1 MSVRLWA
8 IQAEITGHRGQ
19 ISHVQRGYD
28 ARTTEGDAVNDETM
42 EKPAGDSDESEKRI
56 ELTPEQ
62 TEALRSSM
70 ASIQQSLNS
79 QFKLPAFTLPESA
92 FKNIIAISGIV
103 QAQRALV
110 ADAIKPMLDAQAA
123 WKKEISGSIASDVFK
138 TTVLAQSNLGRIAEQ
153 LTKNLDL
160 GGIADSL
167 TAVSR
172 ITSTFAEQQ
181 SALFKNLGP
190 AIAAM
195 RVSFYPPN
203 LRAIEGLK
211 FADVEVVVMVEGI
224 PLYGLP
230 RTATAV
236 ALIRAGGASERR
248 RILGGRW
255 RTISADCRT
264 VVLGCASGAVAP
276 YVPFAV
282 AALDALDAG
291 HTAAAQALAGSLVD
305 AIVTAYFG
313 KDRHRYTPDRN
324 GKRTKDAYD
333 EFNIRQFV
341 AFAPMWQAYQQFF
354 VANGD
359 KVPATFSRNA
369 TAHTVSP
376 RQFNRRNAVQGL
388 MLACSLLYRLD
399 EEAASLE
406 AEA

>member
-1 MSVRLWA
+1 M
-8 IQAEITGHRGQ
+8 
-19 ISHVQRGYD
+19 HVERVYD
-28 ARTTEGDAVNDETM
+28 ARTAEGDAVTDETV
-42 EKPAGDSDESEKRI
+42 EKPAGDSDEGEKRI

-70 ASIQQSLNS
+70 AGIQQSLGT
-79 QFKLPAFTLPESA
+79 QVKLPAFTLPESA
-92 FKNIIAISGIV
+92 FKNIIAISRV
-103 QAQRALV
+103 VEAQQALV
-110 ADAIKPMLDAQAA
+110 ADAIKPMLGVQAA
-123 WKKEISGSIASDVFK
+123 WKKQISGIIASDAFK
-138 TTVLAQSNLGRIAEQ
+138 NTVLAQSNLGRIAEQ

-160 GGIADSL
+160 GGIAESL
-167 TAVSR
+167 AAVSR

-195 RVSFYPPN
+195 RASFYPPN

-211 FADVEVVVMVEGI
+211 FAGVETVVMVEGI

-230 RTATAV
+230 RTATAD

-255 RTISADCRT
+255 ETISADCRT
-264 VVLGCASGAVAP
+264 VVLGCASEAVAP

-313 KDRHRYTPDRN
+313 KDRYKYTPDRN
-324 GKRTKDAYD
+324 GRRTKDAYD
-333 EFNIRQFV
+333 EFSIRQFV

-354 VANGD
+354 VTNGD
-359 KVPATFSRNA
+359 KVPSTFSRNA

-399 EEAASLE
+399 EEAVSLE
-406 AEA
+406 ADDDDHQGRATWPEGPT